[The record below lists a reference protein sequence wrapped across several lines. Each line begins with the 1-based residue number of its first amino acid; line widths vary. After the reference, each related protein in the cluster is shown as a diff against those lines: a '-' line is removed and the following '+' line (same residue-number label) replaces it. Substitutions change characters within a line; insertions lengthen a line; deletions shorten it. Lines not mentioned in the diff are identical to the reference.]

1 MKVGKGLRVTAAAL
15 AGLIG
20 LAACGG
26 GDEKAGDSGPA
37 SLRVTIWTANEA
49 HLKLFNEIADEYK
62 KSHPDVTGI
71 TFDPLPFEDY
81 TTTLTT
87 QIAGGNA
94 PDLAWVFENSAPD
107 FVSSG
112 ALMPLDET
120 LKKAEGY
127 QYDDLTPATL
137 KPWQNSGT
145 LYAYPF
151 STSPFGIF
159 VNTDLLK
166 QAGQKTP
173 AELIAAGQ
181 WNWDTALASAAAV
194 NHKTGKAGLVIR
206 DFDYKGW
213 DNLSTFFTGWG
224 AQAWSAD
231 GKTCGFNAP
240 EMVAAMTALHK
251 AIFTDKALPGP
262 GTTADFF
269 AGDAAMTVTQ
279 ISRASLLK
287 DGGFGWDLVP
297 LPAGPKGEYSVVGQ
311 AGIGV
316 LKKSKHVQAA
326 TDFLAYLTNPTNSAK
341 LAQFFPPP
349 RTSQLTAE
357 TLAKT
362 NPKLKPEQLQ
372 KVVIDGI
379 SNGVVKPSHAG
390 QAELSQQ
397 VRAALDPMWKADA
410 DVKTVLDGVCTKI
423 QPLLAK

>member
-1 MKVGKGLRVTAAAL
+1 MKIGKGLRVTAAAL
-15 AGLIG
+15 AGLVG

-26 GDEKAGDSGPA
+26 GDDAADSGPVT
-37 SLRVTIWTANEA
+37 LRMTLWTANEA

-62 KSHPDVTGI
+62 KTHSNI
-71 TFDPLPFEDY
+71 AEIKFDPLPFDNY

-94 PDLAWVFENSAPD
+94 PDLAWIFENSAPD

-120 LKKAEGY
+120 LKKTEGY
-127 QYDDLTPATL
+127 GYDDLSPATL
-137 KPWQNSGT
+137 KLWQDGGK

-151 STSPFGIF
+151 STSPFGVF
-159 VNTDLLK
+159 VNNDMLK
-166 QAGQKTP
+166 KAGQKTP

-181 WNWDTALASAAAV
+181 WNWTNALAAASATNAS
-194 NHKTGKAGLVIR
+194 TGKAGLVIR

-213 DNLSTFFTGWG
+213 DNLSTYFTGWG

-231 GKTCGFNAP
+231 GKSCGFTSP
-240 EMVAAMTALHK
+240 EMVDAMTTLHK
-251 AIFTDKALPGP
+251 AIFVDKALPGP

-269 AGDAAMTVTQ
+269 AGEAAMTVTQ

-287 DGGFGWDLVP
+287 DDGFAWDLVP
-297 LPAGPKGEYSVVGQ
+297 LPAGPKGNYSVVGQ

-316 LKKSKHVQAA
+316 MKKSKNAQAA
-326 TDFLAYLTNPTNSAK
+326 ADFLAYFTNATNSEK

-349 RTSQLTAE
+349 RQSQLTAE

-379 SNGVVKPSHAG
+379 TNGVVKPNHAG

-397 VRAALDPMWKADA
+397 VRAALDPMWKPDA
-410 DVKTVLDGVCTKI
+410 DVKAVLEGVCTKI

>member
-1 MKVGKGLRVTAAAL
+1 MRTGKGLRGAAVAL
-15 AGLIG
+15 AGV
-20 LAACGG
+20 LALTACGG
-26 GDEKAGDSGPA
+26 GDQAEESGPA
-37 SLRVTIWTANEA
+37 NLRMTIWSANEA

-62 KSHPDVTGI
+62 KANPDVAGI
-71 TFDPLPFEDY
+71 TFDPLPFENY

-94 PDLAWVFENSAPD
+94 PDLAWVLENSAPD

-112 ALMPLDET
+112 ALLPLDDT
-120 LKKAEGY
+120 LKKADGY
-127 QYDDLTPATL
+127 QYDDLSPATL
-137 KPWQNSGT
+137 KLWQDDAK

-151 STSPFGIF
+151 STSPFAVF
-159 VNTDLLK
+159 VNNDLVK
-166 QAGQKTP
+166 KAGQKTP

-181 WNWDTALASAAAV
+181 WNWDAALASAAATASA
-194 NHKTGKAGLVIR
+194 TGKAGLVVR

-213 DNLSTFFTGWG
+213 DNLSTFWTGWG

-231 GKTCGFNAP
+231 GKSCGFAAP
-240 EMVAAMTALHK
+240 EMVDAMTTLHK

-287 DGGFGWDLVP
+287 PDGFAWDLVP
-297 LPAGPKGEYSVVGQ
+297 LPAGPKGNYAVVGQ

-316 LKKSKHVQAA
+316 LKQSKNADKAA
-326 TDFLAYLTNPTNSAK
+326 DFLAFFTNPTNSAK
-341 LAQFFPPP
+341 LSQFFPPP
-349 RTSQLTAE
+349 RQSLLNAE
-357 TLAKT
+357 TLAKS
-362 NPKLKPEQLQ
+362 NPQLKPEQLQ

-379 SNGVVKPSHAG
+379 STGVVKPSHAG

-397 VRAALDPMWKADA
+397 VRAGLDPLWKPDA
-410 DVKTVLDGVCTKI
+410 DVKAVLEGVCTKI